1 MPFECD
7 VVTLFPEMF
16 SAITEHGITRK
27 ARKNNIFNLKTWN
40 PRDFTHDNYRTIDD
54 SPYGGGPG
62 MVMMAQPL
70 DDAITQAKLR
80 QIDMGVQNTNVIYLS
95 PQGKRL
101 NHQLVTQLS
110 ALPGIILLCGRYEGI
125 DERLIMTQVDTE
137 ISIGDYVISGGELAA
152 MVLIDCIV
160 RQIPGALGD
169 AESANQDSFV
179 NGLLDYPHYTR
190 PELFKGQHVPEVLL
204 SGHHAQIRRWRLQQ
218 SLGRTWLKRR
228 DLFELKFA
236 QGITTEEENL
246 LEEFKQSI
254 SYKSR

>member
-1 MPFECD
+1 VPFECD

-16 SAITEHGITRK
+16 NAITEYGITRK
-27 ARKNNIFNLKTWN
+27 ARKNNIFNLETWN

-70 DDAITQAKLR
+70 DDAITQAKQR
-80 QIDMGVQNTNVIYLS
+80 QIDTGVQTTQVIYLT
-95 PQGKRL
+95 PQGKQL

-110 ALPGIILLCGRYEGI
+110 TLPGIILLCGRYEGI
-125 DERLIMTQVDTE
+125 DERLITTQVDIE

-152 MVLIDCIV
+152 MVLIDGIV

-190 PELFKGQHVPEVLL
+190 PELYKGKRVPEVLL
-204 SGHHAQIRRWRLQQ
+204 SGNHAQIQRWRLQQ
-218 SLGRTWLKRR
+218 ALGKTWLKRR

-236 QGITTEEENL
+236 QGITAEEENL
-246 LEEFKQSI
+246 LEEFKQSL